1 MKACDTCRYYLKM
14 IDLTADEDAIP
25 VADELVTISLNLRA
39 GESGY
44 PKRAPN
50 PFGMELLNW
59 GFREASPDVFR
70 QTSSSRIS

>member
-39 GESGY
+39 EESGY
-44 PKRAPN
+44 RKRAPN
-50 PFGMELLNW
+50 PFGM
-59 GFREASPDVFR
+59 
-70 QTSSSRIS
+70 